1 MLQKYRYRYIDEPMV
16 YEEFSLPD
24 KHSKSM
30 GFFERLYSLLLYKPK
45 IVSPNGDLD
54 LFLNMEKTKLCY
66 LSIKNHFKIN
76 YLKKMGVDFLALGS
90 QYEKFGE
97 RGSGKGGGLG
107 GKNLE
112 QEWPVYSL
120 FSDIDTIRNYVG
132 DSVAF

>member
-1 MLQKYRYRYIDEPMV
+1 MV

-24 KHSKSM
+24 KHSKNM

-45 IVSPNGDLD
+45 VVTPNGDLD
-54 LFLNMEKTKLCY
+54 LFLKMEKTKLCY

-97 RGSGKGGGLG
+97 IGSGKGGGLG

-112 QEWPVYSL
+112 QEWPIYSL
-120 FSDIDTIRNYVG
+120 FSNIDTIRNYVG